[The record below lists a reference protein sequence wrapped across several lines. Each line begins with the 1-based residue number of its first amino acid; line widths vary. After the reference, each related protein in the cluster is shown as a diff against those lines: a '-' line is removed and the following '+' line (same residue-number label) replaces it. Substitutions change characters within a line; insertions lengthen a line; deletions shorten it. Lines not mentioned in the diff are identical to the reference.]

1 MKQIWFSDSTFIDR
15 NINVSIAMKSIV
27 ILLILQECQTVTEQ
41 DCQDTYEEKCE
52 DSVEEECET
61 LIEQVF
67 INIINTLG
75 QNQEISHLT

>member
-1 MKQIWFSDSTFIDR
+1 M
-15 NINVSIAMKSIV
+15 
-27 ILLILQECQTVTEQ
+27 TEQ

-67 INIINTLG
+67 IFCRYTLR
-75 QNQEISHLT
+75 LF